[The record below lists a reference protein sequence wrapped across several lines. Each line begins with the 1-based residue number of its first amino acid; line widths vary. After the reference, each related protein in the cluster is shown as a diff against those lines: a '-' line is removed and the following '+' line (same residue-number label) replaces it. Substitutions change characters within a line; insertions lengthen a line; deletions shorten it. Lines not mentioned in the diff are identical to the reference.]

1 MFVSVPSRHRLT
13 RVGRRGEDDENE
25 CNEAHELG
33 SNLLLVSEL
42 ERVQFSSSVDFHM
55 APFGE
60 TVTIWQRWGY
70 DHHQRSCKADR
81 RVEGANIPSRL
92 KPSARRLPSGVAMKR
107 HIVSSSLIRLFAT
120 ILFCLVATEAAQ
132 AEPCRYRSFEGASYI
147 VCSFD
152 PTKEDLRIFWRGND
166 GKPYRTF
173 AALAA
178 DLEAKGKS
186 LQFAMNGGM
195 YQGDLRPVGLY
206 IENGRELTA
215 ANTATIT
222 GAPSQ
227 IPNFYKKPN
236 GVFYIAYHEAG
247 VLETGRFLAEKPKA
261 NFATQS
267 GPMLVID
274 GAIHPAFLPKSTDR
288 KPRNGVGVSSPT
300 EVFFVITKGWVS
312 FYEFARFFR
321 DGLGCSNALF
331 LDGGE
336 APGLYAPA
344 LGRNDAPGHGGYGP
358 IIAVVE

>member
-1 MFVSVPSRHRLT
+1 MISPVSQRCAVI
-13 RVGRRGEDDENE
+13 
-25 CNEAHELG
+25 
-33 SNLLLVSEL
+33 LLWLA
-42 ERVQFSSSVDFHM
+42 
-55 APFGE
+55 AP
-60 TVTIWQRWGY
+60 V
-70 DHHQRSCKADR
+70 
-81 RVEGANIPSRL
+81 
-92 KPSARRLPSGVAMKR
+92 
-107 HIVSSSLIRLFAT
+107 
-120 ILFCLVATEAAQ
+120 AAQ
-132 AEPCRYRSFEGASYI
+132 AEPCRSESFEGASYI

-152 PTKEDLRIFWRGND
+152 PTKDDLRIYWRGGD

-186 LQFAMNGGM
+186 LRYAMNGGM
-195 YQGDLRPVGLY
+195 YQDDFRPVGLY
-206 IENGRELTA
+206 IENGRELTS
-215 ANTATIT
+215 ANTATLT

-236 GVFYIAYHEAG
+236 GVFYVGAGEAG
-247 VLETGRFLAEKPKA
+247 VLETERFLADRPKA

-267 GPMLVID
+267 GPMLIIN
-274 GAIHPAFLPKSTDR
+274 GAIHPAFIVDSNDR

-300 EVFFVITKGWVS
+300 AVHFVITKGWVS

-336 APGLYAPA
+336 APGLYAPE